1 MDLPQL
7 AIWTEDFTAAEF
19 WNSISKENFH
29 SIEFFGSSF
38 AFPFNI
44 WIHWNQI
51 SSFHNCTKKNGKLE
65 IMKAVNKTVA
75 TE

>member
-1 MDLPQL
+1 MDLLQW
-7 AIWTEDFTAAEF
+7 ATWTEDFTATEF
-19 WNSISKENFH
+19 WNPISKKNFD

-65 IMKAVNKTVA
+65 IITTLSKQ
-75 TE
+75 